1 MDTKK
6 LIENIIEDLVNDV
19 PISKIMLKAQAIA
32 FALKNEEFSKWVYQE
47 QNGYKDPKRIPD
59 YRKVGSALV
68 VNASFPLGRIVNNYH
83 IPIDIL
89 PNPVAKEYFTRA
101 RILQSITAIED
112 LCNTSEGKQI
122 YLEVPGVLWRD
133 IEASLVEGNVLAA
146 KQVLSLSTLKA
157 VVENLKSQLLQFFLE
172 LGSNVDIDFN
182 VLANG
187 DAINKI
193 MNQTINAGV
202 YNIGDVSLTNS
213 TVVGGQGNCVTIA
226 PKLRNEIEDVL
237 RKVEALRRDVEADEQ
252 DIAEVVMDIR
262 AELEKESPS
271 KKWLKR
277 GLQALKSFHAV
288 VVEKA
293 IEYGID
299 QILMQLG

>member
-6 LIENIIEDLVNDV
+6 LIENIIEDLMNDV

-47 QNGYKDPKRIPD
+47 QNGYNDAKYIPD
-59 YRKVGSALV
+59 YRKIGSALV
-68 VNASFPLGRIVNNYH
+68 VNASFPLGRMVNNYQ

-89 PNPVAKEYFTRA
+89 PNPVAKEYFTKA

-122 YLEVPGVLWRD
+122 YLEVPGALWRD
-133 IEASLVEGNVLAA
+133 IEACLVDGSVLAA
-146 KQVLSLSTLKA
+146 KQMLSISTLRA
-157 VVENLKSQLLQFFLE
+157 IVENLKSQLLQFFLE
-172 LGSNVDIDFN
+172 LSANVDIDFN
-182 VLANG
+182 VLTHG
-187 DAINKI
+187 ETINKI
-193 MNQTINAGV
+193 MHQTINAGV
-202 YNIGDVSLTNS
+202 YSMGDVSIANS
-213 TVVGGQGNCVTIA
+213 TVVGGQGNNVSISPTL
-226 PKLRNEIEDVL
+226 KNEIEHVL
-237 RKVEALRRDVEADEQ
+237 RQVEELKRNVEADEQ

-271 KKWLKR
+271 EKWLKR
-277 GLQALKSFHAV
+277 GLQALKSFHGV